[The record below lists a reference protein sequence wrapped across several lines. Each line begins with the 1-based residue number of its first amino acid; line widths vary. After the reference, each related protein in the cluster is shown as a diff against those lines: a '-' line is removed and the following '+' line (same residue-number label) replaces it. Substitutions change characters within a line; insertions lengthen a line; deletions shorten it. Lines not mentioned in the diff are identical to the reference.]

1 LANDNPIMVG
11 EIITNF
17 ELYVWIALGLFVAGI
32 VAVLIYENGMTNSDL
47 KRRKQLRQPETST
60 QSDDRRI
67 YHNH

>member
-1 LANDNPIMVG
+1 MAG

-17 ELYVWIALGLFVAGI
+17 EIYVWIALGLFVAGI
-32 VAVLIYENGMTNSDL
+32 VAVLIYENGMTNSNL
-47 KRRKQLRQPETST
+47 KRRKQQHRPETST